1 LSLGKKECGGGCGA
15 GTAEPLG
22 SALGEASA
30 SVGLTLHS
38 AGFVPFPIT

>member
-1 LSLGKKECGGGCGA
+1 M

-38 AGFVPFPIT
+38 VGFVPFPIT